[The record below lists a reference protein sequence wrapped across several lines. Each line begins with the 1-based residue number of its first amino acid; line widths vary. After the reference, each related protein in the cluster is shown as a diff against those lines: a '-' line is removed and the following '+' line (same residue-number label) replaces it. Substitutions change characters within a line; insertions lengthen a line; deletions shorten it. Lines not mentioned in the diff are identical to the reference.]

1 MSRPRD
7 HRSLRTGACLGVDAT
22 GAARLHAARAETLAH
37 AAARIDRSLGPGGV
51 ALITG
56 PSGAGKSTLLRLLTR
71 STGAVMARPLTK
83 PQLDARVASLSV
95 RTPLKD
101 WTGLLAR
108 FGLSEAAVLVSRAGD
123 LSAGEQARLQLALG
137 AARCLRNGRR
147 TLVVDE
153 WCSTLDRVT
162 AAGVATGAARWA
174 RERRVRLVGA
184 TAHGDLIDM
193 VHAEIVVTIDN
204 QGGVGWTGYGSNAA

>member
-1 MSRPRD
+1 M
-7 HRSLRTGACLGVDAT
+7 
-22 GAARLHAARAETLAH
+22 
-37 AAARIDRSLGPGGV
+37 
-51 ALITG
+51 
-56 PSGAGKSTLLRLLTR
+56 
-71 STGAVMARPLTK
+71 
-83 PQLDARVASLSV
+83 

-147 TLVVDE
+147 TLVVDRVV
-153 WCSTLDRVT
+153 LDARPRDGGGCRHRRRALGEGASR
-162 AAGVATGAARWA
+162 AAG
-174 RERRVRLVGA
+174 RRDRR
-184 TAHGDLIDM
+184 TGDLIDM